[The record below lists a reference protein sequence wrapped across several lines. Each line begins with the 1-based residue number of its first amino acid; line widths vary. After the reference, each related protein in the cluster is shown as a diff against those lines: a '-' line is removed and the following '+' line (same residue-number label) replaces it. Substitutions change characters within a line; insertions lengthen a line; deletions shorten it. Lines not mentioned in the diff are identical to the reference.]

1 MFAEFEEDDD
11 YDEVDEDQQTQE
23 APAVPVV
30 TTVDPSSMMTTAG
43 AQGAQAVPVGG
54 GGGGGMDDDDYDEDD
69 YDDPLGGGAD
79 APAQTVVVPTVAA
92 TAAVGL
98 GMAQPA
104 PVVPTVAAAAAVPP
118 GVPMVQTI
126 SALEAAAPPKPAVPK
141 RPRTKEERG
150 AILKFTDI
158 AHEQSK
164 MQKKLRE
171 AYDKDK
177 DKDKN
182 KDKNKDKDGEWVPSV
197 GDDIP
202 RPRAPPMVVD
212 DPLEEDDE
220 EEDESSD
227 EDGDEEDGDRAVH
240 PPPRGWDQL
249 GRAPAGKYRDEY
261 EEYEDEDDED
271 DDDEA
276 ADEMDAYDQR
286 ADPAIATRAG
296 DGHFKGMPAH
306 TPAEHVDWEDD
317 IHWGED
323 SEEEREPDEVE
334 EVPAALPEE
343 PAQLPEV
350 KVEPEIKPE
359 PADSEA
365 VPDEAAP
372 PPQQPK
378 KLLFRLGGAKPPAAC
393 KPGEST
399 GDKPSAEGGGDG
411 EGGGGGGGGDEGGI
425 RAITTDGGGGGGGG
439 GGGSDRPAPAE
450 DKGAVKATA
459 GMRGWWGEDPDAP
472 LDVKHVP
479 FTRHAQYTRLWN
491 DEEPMLA
498 AERER
503 LAKLALEKEKEK
515 EDEDEDEDGMD
526 VDDDATGDESPDSS
540 ADVVTHVGAGV
551 FGPGIETKVEYRAS
565 QPGAAKELLSRRNQA
580 LARGEWL
587 DGVHWSPA
595 ELLAARE
602 TNGPPRV
609 TINPND
615 RMMRLRSYFPGGDEE
630 MKATEWAACEA
641 FVKPGRHLQP
651 VEDVDAQLNIG
662 LDSDE
667 EGTGAKKKE
676 FDAKKDKGL
685 VGRPGRLDNIFNAA
699 VVSGPPAFRP
709 HSYVKSWPK
718 PEPIFAP
725 PPFQKKA
732 KVGLALGF
740 KTGADDKF
748 QVLVKSFT
756 TESPSVKISVRPTD
770 SVDGLLRKLRKKWT
784 DLRGVIHAHFPE
796 GEQGKAYQ
804 AACEEAEK
812 NGEPRPRAVP
822 LDPTATME
830 QCGIKRRVPEPLIY
844 VEAPEIYLLDEDTV
858 RQEKPPAVA
867 AAQAALARAMGE
879 ETEADAA
886 YNAKHQSAEEAAA
899 AAAAIAAGD
908 PAEAVAMA
916 MTKPSDLSATNGKLI
931 LVQYAESNPP
941 LIAKPGMG
949 AKRVTYYRRRT
960 QGDTAGRSLTQGG
973 QRHVIDLR
981 PEAASPFI
989 SDLSPGQPQ
998 ESLETTMYRA
1008 PMFRRVIGKDEAIYL
1023 LIRSPHG
1030 AMTMREV
1037 TEYFMCGQQ
1046 EPHIEVFQPNTDRLR
1061 DFEERAVNSAVI
1073 HTLLKQRD
1081 EKVPEEDMRVK
1092 VSDIEKQ
1099 FNRAIVGNDIKRR
1112 IRRRV
1117 VQPVRPPGTRRRADE
1132 WDDDADE
1139 FELNPGYRF
1148 EDDLMIHR
1156 MCPVEEVC
1164 AYDSM
1169 RAAKAKLEA
1178 GRDRDGIA
1186 RIRKL
1191 IGTSMT
1197 QMQNAFQSVMRG
1209 TTPAQRKGLLD
1220 LELMLQLQPWN
1231 QTVEFLAAVGG
1242 RAVLH
1247 LNPSRRLR
1255 EKTGKFYHYV
1265 RRQPPK
1271 EDQVSTQPKVK
1282 PGTVT
1287 GTDAD
1292 LRKLTMPQSERIL
1305 KGFGVPESTIKSLHR
1320 WKRIGLIRELSG
1332 AATADKNAEHSGL
1345 SRFARSLRV
1354 GIQQQMTEQKEAANK
1369 IFKNMRKMLS
1379 DKKGSRRARGGAGGS
1394 SDDDGGSDDDD
1405 DDDESS
1411 EEEESDSEDSLADE
1425 LEQGMDKDTDGPDE
1439 DEERRELEEMRRL
1452 MGGEGGGAPGEARPL
1467 GPTQVPPGKKL
1478 VLKRIVT
1485 RTYPDGRV
1493 EKIEDDVSE
1502 AVGDAWMKAR
1512 KFKPD
1517 GEVDLEKSREAV
1529 MKILY
1534 PHGVDPPQFVSGDQA
1549 GHGGGGGGGAG
1560 GAAAGIGAGFRG
1572 PEDEKAELIRQ
1583 RKRKMEMLRR
1593 RKKRFAQL
1601 QAQAGVSAQDL
1612 EKLKEMK
1619 EAEAAP
1625 KPGAGPLKLKF
1636 ALKAAPPPKPK
1647 GKVKGRRGDDED
1659 DYTDYGGP
1667 RKTTTRFRGSR
1678 RDEIL
1683 QEIIESLQRDRNC
1696 DAFNVPVTKK
1706 IVPDY
1711 REFVDR
1717 PMDLSTIMKNL
1728 RRAGG
1733 YDTAESWMQDV
1744 RQILTNAK
1752 LYHESEEEV
1761 LMRYPAIITAAQY
1774 LVDECEKAVERR
1786 AADLKLAD
1794 QFFDAEKVLGR
1805 PLSAEA
1811 QEAVDNVA
1819 KMVFPGGVTASGAP
1833 VALPPE
1839 EEPREDD
1846 QPAPKEE
1853 PREDDQPAP
1862 EPDGGFGGNPELE

>member
-1 MFAEFEEDDD
+1 MFAEFEDDDD
-11 YDEVDEDQQTQE
+11 YDEVDEDQQEQAPT

-30 TTVDPSSMMTTAG
+30 ASVDPASVMTTNTQ
-43 AQGAQAVPVGG
+43 QGGTAPVPV
-54 GGGGGMDDDDYDEDD
+54 GGGMDDDDYDEED
-69 YDDPLGGGAD
+69 YDDPLGGGGD
-79 APAQTVVVPTVAA
+79 DKAPTPTVVVPTVAA

-104 PVVPTVAAAAAVPP
+104 PVVPTVAAASAVPP
-118 GVPMVQTI
+118 GVPMVETI
-126 SALEAAAPPKPAVPK
+126 SALEAAAPPKPALPK

-158 AHEQSK
+158 ALEQSK
-164 MQKKLRE
+164 AQKKQRDD
-171 AYDKDK
+171 YDKDK
-177 DKDKN
+177 DGDN
-182 KDKNKDKDGEWVPSV
+182 LVVPI
-197 GDDIP
+197 GAEFLAK
-202 RPRAPPMVVD
+202 PRAVPMVQD

-220 EEDESSD
+220 EEDELSD
-227 EDGDEEDGDRAVH
+227 EDEEEEDGEGGTRA
-240 PPPRGWDQL
+240 PPPRGWDQP
-249 GRAPAGKYRDEY
+249 GAAMTRTDEFGYHDSSTDEEETRDG
-261 EEYEDEDDED
+261 DV
-271 DDDEA
+271 
-276 ADEMDAYDQR
+276 YDQR
-286 ADPAIATRAG
+286 TDDAIATRAG
-296 DGHFKGMPAH
+296 DGHFKALQSH
-306 TPAEHVDWEDD
+306 TPAEQVEWEEG
-317 IHWGED
+317 IHWGDDSDED
-323 SEEEREPDEVE
+323 EEEDEEEEEDGDEPAAALE
-334 EVPAALPEE
+334 PAALPEVKQEIKAEPMDQSPAKDAAE
-343 PAQLPEV
+343 PA
-350 KVEPEIKPE
+350 
-359 PADSEA
+359 
-365 VPDEAAP
+365 
-372 PPQQPK
+372 PQQPK
-378 KLLFRLGGAKPPAAC
+378 KLLFRLGGAKPPAASNP
-393 KPGEST
+393 PGET
-399 GDKPSAEGGGDG
+399 AAGDASGER
-411 EGGGGGGGGDEGGI
+411 EGGGGDVQANDVDEGGI
-425 RAITTDGGGGGGGG
+425 RAITTGGGRAGGNEGAGK
-439 GGGSDRPAPAE
+439 GSRQREAGAGAPM
-450 DKGAVKATA
+450 DDTKGAVPPRFTA
-459 GMRGWWGEDPDAP
+459 GTRGWWGEDPDAP

-479 FTRHAQYTRLWN
+479 FTRHAQYTRLWHD
-491 DEEPMLA
+491 DEPTLGEESELMA
-498 AERER
+498 R
-503 LAKLALEKEKEK
+503 LALEKEKEK
-515 EDEDEDEDGMD
+515 EKVPDDDAMD
-526 VDDDATGDESPDSS
+526 VDGTNDGDDSPDSS
-540 ADVVTHVGAGV
+540 ADAVTHVGAGV
-551 FGPGIETKVEYRAS
+551 FGPGINSAVEYRAS
-565 QPGAAKELLSRRNQA
+565 QPGAADEFLARRNQA

-587 DGVHWSPA
+587 DGVHWTPA
-595 ELLAARE
+595 TLLAARA
-602 TNGPPRV
+602 NDGAPRV

-615 RMMRLRSYFPGGDEE
+615 RMMRLRSYFPGGEEE
-630 MKATEWAACEA
+630 MRNTDWAVTEADI
-641 FVKPGRHLQP
+641 KPGRHLQP

-662 LDSDE
+662 LDSDD
-667 EGTGAKKKE
+667 EGAGARNKE
-676 FDAKKDKGL
+676 FDIKKDKGL

-699 VVSGPPAFRP
+699 VVSGSPVFKP
-709 HSYVKSWPK
+709 HSHIKSWPK
-718 PEPIFAP
+718 PEPLFAP
-725 PPFQKKA
+725 PAFQVKTKA
-732 KVGLALGF
+732 GLALGF
-740 KTGADDKF
+740 KSGADDKF

-756 TESPSVKISVRPTD
+756 TESASVKILVRPSD
-770 SVDGLLRKLRKKWT
+770 SVDGLLRKLRKKWPSLKGT
-784 DLRGVIHAHFPE
+784 INAHFPE
-796 GEQGKAYQ
+796 GDVGRAYQ
-804 AACEEAEK
+804 VACQEAAQK
-812 NGEPRPRAVP
+812 GEPRPKATP
-822 LDPTATME
+822 LDPASTME
-830 QCGIKRRVPEPLIY
+830 QCGIKRRVPEPLLY
-844 VEAPEIYLLDEDTV
+844 VEAPDIHYIDEAKA
-858 RQEKPPAVA
+858 REEKPPAVA
-867 AAQAALARAMGE
+867 AALAALARAMGE

-886 YNAKHQSAEEAAA
+886 YNAKHQTAEEVAA

-916 MTKPSDLSATNGKLI
+916 MSKPSDLTATNGKLM
-931 LVQYAESNPP
+931 LVQYAEDSPP

-989 SDLSPGQPQ
+989 SDLPPGQPQ

-1008 PMFRRVIGKDEAIYL
+1008 PMFRRVIGKDEAVYL
-1023 LIRSPHG
+1023 LIRSPQG
-1030 AMTMREV
+1030 AYTVREV
-1037 TEYFMCGQQ
+1037 TEYFTCGQQ

-1061 DFEERAVNSAVI
+1061 DFEERAINSAVI

-1081 EKVPEEDMRVK
+1081 EKVPEEEMRVK
-1092 VSDIEKQ
+1092 VYDIERQ
-1099 FNRAIVGNDIKRR
+1099 FNRAILDKDIKRR

-1117 VQPVRPPGTRRRADE
+1117 VQPVRPPGQRRRVDE

-1139 FELNPGYRF
+1139 FELNPSYRF

-1169 RAAKAKLEA
+1169 RAAKAQLEA

-1220 LELMLQLQPWN
+1220 LELLLQLQPWN

-1271 EDQVSTQPKVK
+1271 ETVVDAQPKVK

-1332 AATADKNAEHSGL
+1332 AATQDKNAEHSGL

-1354 GIQQQMTEQKEAANK
+1354 GIQQQMKEQKDAANK
-1369 IFKNMRKMLS
+1369 IFKNMRKALS
-1379 DKKGSRRARGGAGGS
+1379 DKKGARRGFNAGSDS
-1394 SDDDGGSDDDD
+1394 SDDGGDDD

-1411 EEEESDSEDSLADE
+1411 EEESDSDDSLADE
-1425 LEQGMDKDTDGPDE
+1425 LEQGMDKADDGPDPE
-1439 DEERRELEEMRRL
+1439 DERRELEEMRRL
-1452 MGGEGGGAPGEARPL
+1452 MGGEGGAPGESRPV
-1467 GPTQVPPGKKL
+1467 GSTQVPPGKKL

-1485 RTYPDGRV
+1485 KTYPDGRV

-1502 AVGDAWMKAR
+1502 AVGDAWMKSR

-1549 GHGGGGGGGAG
+1549 ARGGGTGGGGGQAM
-1560 GAAAGIGAGFRG
+1560 IGATFTG
-1572 PEDEKAELIRQ
+1572 PEARKAELIRQ

-1601 QAQAGVSAQDL
+1601 QAESGVSAQDL
-1612 EKLKEMK
+1612 EKLKEK
-1619 EAEAAP
+1619 QEAEAAP
-1625 KPGAGPLKLKF
+1625 KPGAGPLKLSF
-1636 ALKAAPPPKPK
+1636 LARPPPKPPPK
-1647 GKVKGRRGDDED
+1647 GKTKGRRGADED

-1667 RKTTTRFRGSR
+1667 RKTTTRFRGNR

-1683 QEIIESLQRDRNC
+1683 TEIVEGVMRNPAFV
-1696 DAFNVPVTKK
+1696 AFNGPVTKK
-1706 IVPDY
+1706 MVPDY

-1717 PMDLSTIMKNL
+1717 PMDLSTIAKNL

-1733 YDTAESWMQDV
+1733 YHTADAWMQDV
-1744 RQILTNAK
+1744 RQILANAK
-1752 LYHESEEEV
+1752 LYHESEEEAM
-1761 LMRYPAIITAAQY
+1761 MRHPAIVPAAQQM
-1774 LVDECEKAVERR
+1774 VEEAEKAVEAR

-1811 QEAVDNVA
+1811 QEAVDNVGR
-1819 KMVFPGGVTASGAP
+1819 MVFPGGVTASGAP
-1833 VALPPE
+1833 VAPP
-1839 EEPREDD
+1839 
-1846 QPAPKEE
+1846 PKEE
-1853 PREDDQPAP
+1853 PTSEIQPAAEP
-1862 EPDGGFGGNPELE
+1862 EGGFGGNPELA